1 MLHCL
6 NTCGTLSERPRW
18 TLKKPSTWSHSPQC
32 AECDHTKSR
41 VMPWPWRERIAPQV
55 SRKRDGRNELSWGEV
70 ACPTCATRHLF
81 GPSGKNNGRSGSPF
95 LSFVPVIPT
104 QHFHAP
110 RCEPPHALAHTS
122 LPRPQA
128 TRTAQTHNK
137 HTTHAA
143 FTTQHCTHCHMLLQ
157 LLLPCQHCCPR
168 SGRTQ
173 PATPAAKHSPPARS
187 LRQLHI
193 ILPTVGQAARRLGE
207 VRVCVCACVRVCVCV
222 CACAC
227 VRARVAGVGGGP
239 AMPSVVCTVHTACA
253 RPVAAFVCTASNSVC
268 PPSISNGNGG
278 KQARPRGGGNG
289 GALRRSDCDT
299 RELRLVVRP

>member
-1 MLHCL
+1 MVGQVALFSP
-6 NTCGTLSERPRW
+6 LSLSFR
-18 TLKKPSTWSHSPQC
+18 PSTSMPRGANRRTRWRTPRSRDPKRRALHKHTTNTQHMLRLQHNIAHIVTCCCNCCCHANTAARAVAAHSP
-32 AECDHTKSR
+32 R
-41 VMPWPWRERIAPQV
+41 
-55 SRKRDGRNELSWGEV
+55 L
-70 ACPTCATRHLF
+70 L
-81 GPSGKNNGRSGSPF
+81 
-95 LSFVPVIPT
+95 L
-104 QHFHAP
+104 
-110 RCEPPHALAHTS
+110 HTS

-222 CACAC
+222 CVRACAC
-227 VRARVAGVGGGP
+227 RRRRRRTCHALCRVHRAHR
-239 AMPSVVCTVHTACA
+239 
-253 RPVAAFVCTASNSVC
+253 
-268 PPSISNGNGG
+268 
-278 KQARPRGGGNG
+278 
-289 GALRRSDCDT
+289 
-299 RELRLVVRP
+299 VRPARRCVCVHRF